1 MVPTC
6 SRHQSIS
13 TTFKYFFVILSL
25 LLLIAGVFPAGAVA
39 QVLSG
44 TWSATGSMASVR
56 SGASAAL
63 LQDGSV
69 LITGGTDA
77 SGPLE
82 MLRYIADHSR
92 QLLPCSWRAATTRR
106 SRCKTVGCWFSV
118 GPQP

>member
-25 LLLIAGVFPAGAVA
+25 LLLIAGVFPAGAAA

-56 SGASAAL
+56 SGASAL
-63 LQDGSV
+63 LIQDGRV

-77 SGPLE
+77 SGPLDSAE
-82 MLRYIADHSR
+82 VYSGSFSPAASMLLA
-92 QLLPCSWRAATTRR
+92 R
-106 SRCKTVGCWFSV
+106 SYHASITLQDGR
-118 GPQP
+118 